1 MSARTRLDTFFARLE
16 KDPYYGMRNGF
27 NDDEANHENY
37 IRQRTR
43 LLRELTVLK
52 AQVNTVIDHISGIM
66 KELMEDPLYFEIAE
80 NLLADLHGTLSILED
95 AINRNEEDIQI
106 IDFTLDYDND
116 RKEMIF

>member
-27 NDDEANHENY
+27 NKGEANYENY

-52 AQVNTVIDHISGIM
+52 AQVDTVIDQISGVM

-80 NLLADLHGTLSILED
+80 KLLADLHGTLSILED

-106 IDFTLDYDND
+106 IDFTLDHGND
-116 RKEMIF
+116 GKEMIF